1 MRPGVRSLA
10 ALAALALAA
19 CSNARAPTPEAAVP
33 GLAVKLE
40 APGAAPRRVVRFAF
54 VKGARAT
61 LDLRLDLQLG
71 VEVNRQRMDIPP
83 LPGLAVRVT
92 VTIAEVLAD
101 GSARWSAE
109 FARAT
114 AIASP
119 GVAPETVAALTAAL
133 PTDKTFTATGVV
145 TPRGALREAA
155 LAAPGVVAP
164 EAAQFLDAV
173 RQLLHQ
179 MACPLPAEPI
189 GVGAR
194 WEVRTELDNDG
205 MKLTHIATNEVVA
218 MRDGQLELK
227 QTVRQ
232 EALPQTVA
240 TPQAPGSTTTLEAL
254 AADGTASVVVDLARP
269 WPATYSL
276 SFQLDTMLAT
286 TSDGQRQALGVR
298 MSMLAQATT
307 VP

>member
-92 VTIAEVLAD
+92 VTIAVVIAD
-101 GSARWSAE
+101 GSAGWSAV

-145 TPRGALREAA
+145 TPAARCARPRWPRRRGGARGGAVPRRRA
-155 LAAPGVVAP
+155 SAAPDGVP
-164 EAAQFLDAV
+164 AAGRAT
-173 RQLLHQ
+173 
-179 MACPLPAEPI
+179 

-194 WEVRTELDNDG
+194 
-205 MKLTHIATNEVVA
+205 
-218 MRDGQLELK
+218 
-227 QTVRQ
+227 
-232 EALPQTVA
+232 
-240 TPQAPGSTTTLEAL
+240 
-254 AADGTASVVVDLARP
+254 
-269 WPATYSL
+269 
-276 SFQLDTMLAT
+276 
-286 TSDGQRQALGVR
+286 
-298 MSMLAQATT
+298 
-307 VP
+307 